1 MSNSHPNASRQT
13 IRRTPGKRRESP
25 YRTIF
30 RTPGAKAFSAA
41 AAVARL
47 PISMMGLGIVLAL
60 NHIYDNW
67 TTAGVMSAVYVLSA
81 AVVTPFYA
89 RLFDRFGQRRVG
101 RVALVLQVIAMLS
114 FALGA
119 LLRIPIPAL
128 FVLAV
133 LMGITQFAFGAL
145 VRTRWAWALRGEKD
159 DTLLN
164 AAYAFE
170 SAIDETVFVLG
181 PILAAFLATSVHPVS
196 QLVMPALCAL
206 AGGMVFFSLKSTQP
220 PVVATI
226 ADIASDGSGSVVGG
240 DGNVLEGADTRKIRA
255 RGHVRSALVYPGI
268 ALLVVVFVAFNMSF
282 SAFDVSVT
290 AITKSMGIEKIVG
303 LQLALFAVGSL
314 VGALVFGSLK
324 LRGSHWSHMVVL
336 LAVLSIWYVGFRMSA
351 DNLVVLGVLEVF
363 AGLFVA
369 PTFATGNL
377 IVKDIV
383 PDESLTEGLS
393 WLATGNS
400 VGVSLGSSVAGVV
413 LDAYGT
419 HAGMWI
425 PFAATACSVP
435 LAAVAWLLARR
446 RRR

>member
-1 MSNSHPNASRQT
+1 MSNSQPNASRQT
-13 IRRTPGKRRESP
+13 IRRNPSGRRRSP
-25 YRTIF
+25 YAIIF

-60 NHIYDNW
+60 NHIYGNW
-67 TTAGVMSAVYVLSA
+67 TTAGAMSAVYVLSA

-101 RVALVLQVIAMLS
+101 RVALMLQVVAMLS

-119 LLRIPIPAL
+119 LLRVPIPTL

-133 LMGITQFAFGAL
+133 LMGVTQFAFGAL

-170 SAIDETVFVLG
+170 SAVDETVFVLG

-196 QLVMPALCAL
+196 QLVVPALCAL
-206 AGGMVFFSLKSTQP
+206 CGGMAFFSLKSTQP
-220 PVVATI
+220 PVIATPAEVPQSGEGGVVSDGGNVRDGVATRRI
-226 ADIASDGSGSVVGG
+226 G
-240 DGNVLEGADTRKIRA
+240 TRR
-255 RGHVRSALVYPGI
+255 HVRSALLYPGI
-268 ALLVVVFVAFNMSF
+268 ALLVLVFVAFNMSF

-290 AITKSMGIEKIVG
+290 AITKSMGLERIVG

-314 VGALVFGSLK
+314 VGALVFGSLRLK
-324 LRGSHWSHMVVL
+324 GSHWSHMVIL
-336 LAVLSIWYVGFRMSA
+336 LAVLSVWYVGFRLSA
-351 DNLVVLGVLEVF
+351 DNLVVLGILEVF

-369 PTFATGNL
+369 PSFATGNL

-393 WLATGNS
+393 WLNTGNS

-413 LDAYGT
+413 LDAFGP

-435 LAAVAWLLARR
+435 LAALAWLLARR

>member
-1 MSNSHPNASRQT
+1 MSNSQPNASRQT
-13 IRRTPGKRRESP
+13 IRRTTSDRRRSP
-25 YRTIF
+25 YGVIF
-30 RTPGAKAFSAA
+30 RTPGAKAFSVA

-67 TTAGVMSAVYVLSA
+67 TVAGAMSAVYVLSA
-81 AVVTPFYA
+81 AVVTPLYA
-89 RLFDRFGQRRVG
+89 RLFDRLGQRRVG
-101 RVALVLQVIAMLS
+101 RVALGLQVVAMLS
-114 FALGA
+114 FAMGA

-133 LMGITQFAFGAL
+133 LMGVTQFAFGAL

-196 QLVMPALCAL
+196 QLVVPALCAL
-206 AGGMVFFSLKSTQP
+206 CGGTVFFSLKSTQP
-220 PVVATI
+220 PVVVSTATVT
-226 ADIASDGSGSVVGG
+226 DDGSGGAVTGG
-240 DGNVLEGADTRKIRA
+240 GNVRDGASGRRVGT
-255 RGHVRSALVYPGI
+255 RGHVRSALLYPGI
-268 ALLVVVFVAFNMSF
+268 GLLVAVFVAFNMSF
-282 SAFDVSVT
+282 SAFDVSMT
-290 AITKSMGIEKIVG
+290 AITKSMGLEKIVG

-314 VGALVFGSLK
+314 FGALVFGSLK
-324 LRGSHWSHMVVL
+324 LKGSHWSHMVIL
-336 LAVLSIWYVGFRMSA
+336 LAILSAWYVGFRLSA

-363 AGLFVA
+363 AGMFVA
-369 PTFATGNL
+369 PAFATGNL
-377 IVKDIV
+377 LVKDIV

-393 WLATGNS
+393 WLNTGNS
-400 VGVSLGSSVAGVV
+400 VGVSLGSSVTGVV

-425 PFAATACSVP
+425 PFLATACSVP
-435 LAAVAWLLARR
+435 LAALAWMLARR
-446 RRR
+446 RR